1 MSRKAESSANHVA
14 ETGGGQSEVDREG
27 RSEEEGW
34 SGDVEETG
42 QIWWGGFMEGLE
54 SECEEFGF
62 NVLLDW
68 EAEKIL
74 SDGVM

>member
-1 MSRKAESSANHVA
+1 M
-14 ETGGGQSEVDREG
+14 DRGG
-27 RSEEEGW
+27 RSEEGGW

-42 QIWWGGFMEGLE
+42 QIWWGGFVEGLE
-54 SECEEFGF
+54 NECVEFGF

-74 SDGVM
+74 

>member
-1 MSRKAESSANHVA
+1 MAESSAAHAA
-14 ETGGGQSEVDREG
+14 EAGGGQSEVDRGG

-42 QIWWGGFMEGLE
+42 QIWWVGFVQGLE
-54 SECEEFGF
+54 GECEEFGF

-68 EAEKIL
+68 EVEKIL
-74 SDGVM
+74 